1 MVSHDHTCQWSE
13 WSNISNVLKYFE
25 KPKDDLLPG
34 LLCCRSDLSCNRLQ
48 FRPTSLLNFPFDLSC
63 TSVQLLDGTII
74 QLLKPLQ
81 LQLNPV
87 KGASACCCSQNLHCH
102 QGNSLFFPSPIQK
115 CHFLAGY
122 YIFYRTF
129 HLFQKTISIGKEASL
144 KK

>member
-1 MVSHDHTCQWSE
+1 MVSHDHICQWSE

-102 QGNSLFFPSPIQK
+102 QANSLFFSSPIQK
-115 CHFLAGY
+115 CHFRAGH

-129 HLFQKTISIGKEASL
+129 HLLQKTTFIRKEASL